1 MTAPVTAEANN
12 ASPQPEPLLELV
24 DVRAGYGAI
33 EVLHGVNLALAPGA
47 VVALL
52 GPNGGGK
59 TSTLKICSGI
69 LPVTGGEFRLAGRTV
84 NGADAAALAR
94 LGICT
99 IPEGRGI
106 FANLTVR
113 ENLWVATG
121 TGVSLKDLEEVAY
134 ERFPILGKRR
144 GQLAG
149 SMSGGEQQML
159 ALSRALGT
167 NPTVLLLDE
176 LSMGLAPRVVSEMYD
191 IVGGLAA
198 EGLSILVAEQF
209 ARAVLPIA
217 TSAALILQG
226 RVVRTGDPAEIDRE
240 LSTSYLGGQR

>member
-1 MTAPVTAEANN
+1 MNAPVTDLVDVPGDEPA
-12 ASPQPEPLLELV
+12 PLLELV
-24 DVRAGYGAI
+24 DVRASYGPI
-33 EVLHGVNLALAPGA
+33 EVLHGVNLALQPGSG
-47 VVALL
+47 VALL

-59 TSTLKICSGI
+59 TTTLRVCSGV
-69 LPVTGGEFRLAGRTV
+69 LPVEHGELRVAGRVV
-84 NGADAAALAR
+84 NGVDAAALAR
-94 LGICT
+94 LGVCT

-106 FANLTVR
+106 FPNLTVR

-121 TGVSLKDLEEVAY
+121 TGVSLKDLEAVAY

-167 NPTVLLLDE
+167 DPTVLLLDE
-176 LSMGLAPRVVSEMYD
+176 LSMGLAPRIVTEMYD
-191 IVGGLAA
+191 IVGQLVDD
-198 EGLSILVAEQF
+198 GLSILVAEQF

-217 TSAALILQG
+217 TSAALMLQG
-226 RVVRTGDPAEIDRE
+226 RVVRVGDPADIEHE
-240 LSTSYLGGQR
+240 LSTSYLGG